1 MPWRAVIRLL
11 RPLTRI
17 AEREFAAAIAFLSR
31 HYTFLAV
38 MALSI
43 VGGAFFFAECYLS
56 RYKHWNYWLWK
67 SRAVTKTINFA
78 AILFALKL
86 MIGGM

>member
-1 MPWRAVIRLL
+1 MRLL
-11 RPLTRI
+11 RPLTRLVG
-17 AEREFAAAIAFLSR
+17 REFAAAAAFLSR

-38 MALSI
+38 MVLSI
-43 VGGAFFFAECYLS
+43 AGGAFFFAQSYLQ
-56 RYKHWNYWLWK
+56 RYRHWNYWLWK
-67 SRAVTKTINFA
+67 SRAVSKTINFA

>member
-1 MPWRAVIRLL
+1 MAAHAAIRLL
-11 RPLTRI
+11 RPLMRF
-17 AEREFAAAIAFLSR
+17 AERELSAAIAFLSR

-38 MALSI
+38 MVLSI
-43 VGGAFFFAECYLS
+43 GGGVFFFAKCYLS
-56 RYKHWNYWLWK
+56 RYRHWNYWLWK